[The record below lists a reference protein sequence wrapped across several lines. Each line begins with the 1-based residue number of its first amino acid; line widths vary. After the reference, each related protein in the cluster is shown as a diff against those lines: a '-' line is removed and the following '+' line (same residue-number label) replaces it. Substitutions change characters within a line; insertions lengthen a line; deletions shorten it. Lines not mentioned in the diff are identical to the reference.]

1 MAAPCRTRPPSVTVS
16 SPQQQGEQQM
26 IVVSGASGQL
36 GRRTVELLKERGDA
50 SSIVALS
57 RTPEKI
63 ADLGVTAR
71 AADFDDPHSLV
82 KAFDGAERLLII
94 STDQLDGEGTRVRQH
109 GNAIEAAAKAGVGH
123 VLYTSIVEASAQ
135 GNPSLLVPDHLATEK
150 LLAESGLAYTVLR
163 NSLYSEL
170 PVGTCGGRLGR
181 AGGQQR

>member
-1 MAAPCRTRPPSVTVS
+1 
-16 SPQQQGEQQM
+16 M